1 MLFPGQ
7 ERSREESHYLVSV
20 AILRVNHSCSVTPPT
35 RCHPPAFAESG
46 CHNVEVILKH
56 PPPPTWAPPYVRNRG
71 SLG

>member
-35 RCHPPAFAESG
+35 DATPAFAESAQMSR
-46 CHNVEVILKH
+46 HRNTLR
-56 PPPPTWAPPYVRNRG
+56 APQTVTVWLPD
-71 SLG
+71 